1 MGKLPDL
8 DPVLIVVAAQKRFE
22 IVSSSPSR
30 RPVLQ
35 LRWQMLKDP
44 NRNISVGKAQ
54 PFQQESPRDANTH
67 LIRPPR
73 LQAVSNV
80 LLH

>member
-1 MGKLPDL
+1 MVELPDL
-8 DPVLIVVAAQKRFE
+8 DPVLIVVAAQKSFK

-30 RPVLQ
+30 WPILQ
-35 LRWQMLKDP
+35 LRWEMLKDP

-54 PFQQESPRDANTH
+54 PFQQKPPRDADTH
-67 LIRPPR
+67 FIRSPR